1 MFNPESDEERG
12 NSETW
17 RGSGHMKDKER
28 DDVEM
33 ENESESDGE
42 REREEEREEKTEG
55 EESRT
60 ESARELSGEAEVEKW
75 RDEMERNGDGGSL
88 ADDEEEDDDED
99 QKTRIMAAAAF
110 TPLVTIVCPAS
121 KQLDLNESN
130 CSEQPEEKGLEHEEE
145 PQTHVYQHL
154 HHLPEWTRAKENAE
168 RRCGCCGEIVKLSVG
183 LLAAA
188 AMFPLLV
195 WAGFELLPFDTP
207 PVSSAPFRLV
217 YTLHCAFFATLP
229 IVLGVLV
236 QGVSRFKFGALKP
249 LFDGTRAMRDI
260 VVHGNYVRDSLH
272 LYLLYFIQLAVMATY
287 VRQDMLKL
295 VPLLTIIFVFGR
307 LIYWVC
313 VVFRSS
319 VRSLGFGLSFLPVLV
334 LLGANLY
341 FVCSS
346 VGPEAVFDVA
356 PPTTAPPPKPR
367 WWG

>member
-12 NSETW
+12 NSERW
-17 RGSGHMKDKER
+17 RGSGHMKDEER
-28 DDVEM
+28 DEVEAD
-33 ENESESDGE
+33 NESDGE
-42 REREEEREEKTEG
+42 REREEKTEE

-60 ESARELSGEAEVEKW
+60 ESASELSGEAQVEKW
-75 RDEMERNGDGGSL
+75 RDEMNRNGDGGSL
-88 ADDEEEDDDED
+88 ADDEEEEDDDEG
-99 QKTRIMAAAAF
+99 QKTKIKAAAAF
-110 TPLVTIVCPAS
+110 SPLVTIVCPAS
-121 KQLDLNESN
+121 KQLDQNESN
-130 CSEQPEEKGLEHEEE
+130 CSEEPEEKGLEHEE
-145 PQTHVYQHL
+145 PQSHMYQHL
-154 HHLPEWTRAKENAE
+154 NHLPEQRRIKENAE
-168 RRCGCCGEIVKLSVG
+168 RHCGCCGERVQLSVG
-183 LLAAA
+183 LLASAV
-188 AMFPLLV
+188 MFPLLV
-195 WAGFELLPFDTP
+195 WSGFELLPFDTP

-217 YTLHCAFFATLP
+217 YTLRCAFFATLP

-236 QGVSRFKFGALKP
+236 QGVSRFKFDALKP
-249 LFDGTRAMRDI
+249 LFEGNRGTRD
-260 VVHGNYVRDSLH
+260 VVIHGNYVRDSLH

-295 VPLLTIIFVFGR
+295 VPLLTIVFVFGR

-313 VVFRSS
+313 VVFHSS
-319 VRSLGFGLSFLPVLV
+319 VRSLGFGLSFLPVVV